1 MINREEIGRN
11 IKALLRGFADSK
23 TDIEI
28 TVRSNK
34 EADVYLD
41 GRKFNTY
48 LIDEKRF
55 LHNIPKPMKRQEAF
69 SISVIIVRDD
79 LKEKFG
85 MYEGAELQLP
95 ATVNEV
101 KDAFQR
107 ARITDV
113 SQKYSLLECQV
124 YGKNILSRFADGSV
138 DFERLNYL
146 AKVMGNFTSH
156 DHELFKGFMTSL
168 SDEEFTIKNLI
179 NGAYNL
185 DDCSIIDDLQNDE
198 QLGRIYIDNG
208 WIDWLTEV
216 DKRVWKY
223 LDYEKLGRDIR
234 ESDGGIYTEDGYFV
248 NSKENYKEVYDGY
261 RFPETFEDDEYIFK
275 LQISRKPDGYESE
288 EQSEGW
294 LTLPAS
300 KEGKAN
306 FLRRI
311 GAESF
316 DECILIAI
324 QSMEEHIPMCI
335 KDLSQLGPLNSL
347 AHRMKDM
354 EKSGELAKF
363 KAILSIA
370 NIQSVDDVI
379 LIANSISQ
387 YKLHHEPTSV
397 IEYAK
402 VKFSTEIKSKL
413 PEDIVPHFNFA
424 TYGEALNNKGNLK
437 VTEYGVLETPIRNN
451 AEDGMEVV

>member
-41 GRKFNTY
+41 GNKFNTY
-48 LIDEKRF
+48 LIEEKRF

-79 LKEKFG
+79 LEEKFS

-95 ATVNEV
+95 ATVNEIN
-101 KDAFQR
+101 DAFQR
-107 ARITDV
+107 ARITDKN
-113 SQKYSLLECQV
+113 QRYSLEECLV
-124 YGKNILSRFADGSV
+124 YGNDIMPRIDWGTD

-146 AKVMGNFTSH
+146 AKVMSNFTSRE
-156 DHELFKGFMTSL
+156 HELFKGFIQTL
-168 SDEEFTIKNLI
+168 PDEEFLIRNLI

-185 DDCSIIDDLQNDE
+185 DGCSIINDLQNDE
-198 QLGRIYIDNG
+198 QLGKIYIDNG
-208 WIDWLTEV
+208 WIEWLTDV

-223 LDYEKLGRDIR
+223 INYDKLGRDIR
-234 ESDGGIYTEDGYFV
+234 ESEGGIYTEDGYFV
-248 NSKENYKEVYDGY
+248 NSKEEYKQVYDGIT
-261 RFPETFEDDEYIFK
+261 FPEVFEDDEYIFK
-275 LQISRKPDGYESE
+275 LQISRKPEEYESE
-288 EQSEGW
+288 EGSQGW

-306 FLRRI
+306 FLKRI

-316 DECILIAI
+316 DDCILVAI

-347 AHRMKDM
+347 AHRMRDM

-363 KAILSIA
+363 KAALSVA
-370 NIQSVDDVI
+370 NIHSVDDVI
-379 LIANSISQ
+379 LIANEIGK
-387 YKLHHEPTSV
+387 YKLYHEPTSI

-402 VKFSTEIKSKL
+402 VKFRSEYGDKL
-413 PEDIVPHFNFA
+413 PEHLVQHFNFA
-424 TYGEALNNKGNLK
+424 TYGETLYNKGNLK
-437 VTEYGVLETPIRNN
+437 VTEYGVLETPIRKN
-451 AEDGMEVV
+451 ADESMEVS

>member
-11 IKALLRGFADSK
+11 IKALLKGFADSK

-41 GRKFNTY
+41 GNKFNTY
-48 LIDEKRF
+48 LIEEKRF

-69 SISVIIVRDD
+69 LVSVIIARDD

-95 ATVNEV
+95 ATVNEIN
-101 KDAFQR
+101 DAFQR
-107 ARITDV
+107 ARITDKN
-113 SQKYSLLECQV
+113 QRYSLQECLM
-124 YGKNILSRFADGSV
+124 YGNDIMPRLALGAG

-156 DHELFKGFMTSL
+156 EHELFKGFIQTL
-168 SDEEFTIKNLI
+168 PDEEFVIENLI

-185 DDCSIIDDLQNDE
+185 EGCSIINDLQNDE
-198 QLGRIYIDNG
+198 QLGKIYIDNG
-208 WIDWLTEV
+208 WIDWLTDI

-223 LDYEKLGRDIR
+223 IDYEKLGRDIR
-234 ESDGGIYTEDGYFV
+234 ESEGGIYTEDGYFV
-248 NSKENYKEVYDGY
+248 NSKEEYKQVYDGKT
-261 RFPETFEDDEYIFK
+261 FPEVFEDDEYIFK
-275 LQISRKPDGYESE
+275 LQISRKPE
-288 EQSEGW
+288 EFEPEEKSQDW

-300 KEGKAN
+300 KEEKAS
-306 FLRRI
+306 FLRQI

-316 DECILIAI
+316 DDCILVAI
-324 QSMEEHIPMCI
+324 QSMEEHIPMCS
-335 KDLSQLGPLNSL
+335 KDLSQLGLLNSL
-347 AHRMKDM
+347 AHRMRDM
-354 EKSGELAKF
+354 EKAGELAKF
-363 KAILSIA
+363 KAVLSIA
-370 NIQSVDDVI
+370 NIHSVEDVI
-379 LIANSISQ
+379 LLANEINK

-402 VKFSTEIKSKL
+402 VKFREEYGDKL
-413 PEDIVPHFNFA
+413 PENLVQHFNFA
-424 TYGEALNNKGNLK
+424 TYGETLYNKGNLK
-437 VTEYGVLETPIRNN
+437 VTEYGVLETPIREN
-451 AEDGMEVV
+451 ADEGMEVG

>member
-11 IKALLRGFADSK
+11 IKALLKGFADSK

-41 GRKFNTY
+41 GNKFNTY
-48 LIDEKRF
+48 LIEEKRF
-55 LHNIPKPMKRQEAF
+55 LHNIPKQMKRQETF
-69 SISVIIVRDD
+69 LISVIVARDD

-107 ARITDV
+107 ARITDKN
-113 SQKYSLLECQV
+113 QKYSVIECQM
-124 YGKNILSRFADGSV
+124 YEKDILPRFMDESV

-156 DHELFKGFMTSL
+156 EHELFKGYLAAL

-185 DDCSIIDDLQNDE
+185 DGCSIINDLQNDE
-198 QLGRIYIDNG
+198 QLGKIYIDNG
-208 WIDWLTEV
+208 WIDWLTDI

-223 LDYEKLGRDIR
+223 IDYEKLGRNIR
-234 ESDGGIYTEDGYFV
+234 ESEGGIYTEDGYFV
-248 NSKENYKEVYDGY
+248 NSKEDFKEVYDGKT
-261 RFPETFEDDEYIFK
+261 FPEIFEDDEYIFK
-275 LQISRKPDGYESE
+275 LQISRKPEDCELDAES
-288 EQSEGW
+288 QAW

-300 KEGKAN
+300 KEEKAN
-306 FLRRI
+306 FLKKI

-316 DECILIAI
+316 DDCILVAI

-335 KDLSQLGPLNSL
+335 KDLSQLGLLNSL
-347 AHRMKDM
+347 AHRMRDM
-354 EKSGELAKF
+354 EKAGELAKF
-363 KAILSIA
+363 KAALSIA
-370 NIQSVDDVI
+370 NIHSAEDVI
-379 LIANSISQ
+379 LIANEISK

-402 VKFSTEIKSKL
+402 VKFQAEYGDKL
-413 PEDIVPHFNFA
+413 PESMVQHFNFA
-424 TYGEALNNKGNLK
+424 TYGETLYNKGNLK
-437 VTEYGVLETPIRNN
+437 ITEYGVLETPIRKN
-451 AEDGMEVV
+451 EDKGMEVG

>member
-28 TVRSNK
+28 TVRNNK

-79 LKEKFG
+79 LMDKFS

-107 ARITDV
+107 ARIIDA
-113 SQKYSLLECQV
+113 SQKYSLLECQM
-124 YGKNILSRFADGSV
+124 YGKNIMPKFIDAV
-138 DFERLNYL
+138 PDFERLNYL

-156 DHELFKGFMTSL
+156 EHELFKGFMASL

-223 LDYEKLGRDIR
+223 LDYEKLGRSIR

-248 NSKENYKEVYDGY
+248 NSKENYKEVYDGF

-275 LQISRKPDGYESE
+275 LQISRKPNDCESE

-316 DECILIAI
+316 DECILVAI

-379 LIANSISQ
+379 FIANGISK
-387 YKLHHEPTSV
+387 YKLHPEPTSV

-402 VKFSTEIKSKL
+402 VKFRTEIESKL

-424 TYGEALNNKGNLK
+424 TYGEALNSKGNLK
-437 VTEYGVLETPIRNN
+437 VTEYGVLETPIRNDAN
-451 AEDGMEVV
+451 EGMEVV

>member
-11 IKALLRGFADSK
+11 IKELLRGYADSK

-41 GRKFNTY
+41 GNKFNTY
-48 LIDEKRF
+48 LIEEKRF
-55 LHNIPKPMKRQEAF
+55 LHNIPKPMQRQEAF
-69 SISVIIVRDD
+69 LVSVIITRDD
-79 LKEKFG
+79 LKERFS

-101 KDAFQR
+101 NDAFQR
-107 ARITDV
+107 ARITDRN
-113 SQKYSLLECQV
+113 QRYSVAECLM
-124 YGKNILSRFADGSV
+124 YEKNIMPRFVGGSV

-156 DHELFKGFMTSL
+156 EHELFKGYMAAL
-168 SDEEFTIKNLI
+168 PDEEFTIKNLI

-185 DDCSIIDDLQNDE
+185 DGCSIINDLQNDE
-198 QLGRIYIDNG
+198 QLGKIYTDNG
-208 WIDWLTEV
+208 WIEWLTEV

-223 LDYEKLGRDIR
+223 IDYEKLGRDIR

-248 NSKENYKEVYDGY
+248 NSKEHYKEVYDGIT
-261 RFPETFEDDEYIFK
+261 FPEIFEDDKYIFK
-275 LQISRKPDGYESE
+275 LQISRKPEDFESE
-288 EQSEGW
+288 DASQGW
-294 LTLPAS
+294 ISLPAS
-300 KEGKAN
+300 KEEKAN
-306 FLRRI
+306 FLRKI
-311 GAESF
+311 GAESY
-316 DECILIAI
+316 DNCILVAV

-335 KDLSQLGPLNSL
+335 KDLSQLGSLNSL
-347 AHRMKDM
+347 AHRMADM
-354 EKSGELAKF
+354 ERSGELAKF

-379 LIANSISQ
+379 FIANEIGK
-387 YKLHHEPTSV
+387 YKLHPEPTSI

-402 VKFSTEIKSKL
+402 VKFREEYGDEF
-413 PEDIVPHFNFA
+413 PESLVQHFNFA
-424 TYGEALNNKGNLK
+424 TYSETLYNKGNLK
-437 VTEYGVLETPIRNN
+437 VTEYGVLEMPVCKDKDKST
-451 AEDGMEVV
+451 EEG